1 MFPENGNVKADLNEI
16 IINDL
21 QERKDKACETW
32 DVKKTLGLPWGAK
45 VIVNPEYAEEV
56 ETYFNEIAG
65 NEIQIDDERNV
76 KIIRGGLKERKGK
89 YTLIF
94 RYQLLY

>member
-1 MFPENGNVKADLNEI
+1 M
-16 IINDL
+16 
-21 QERKDKACETW
+21 
-32 DVKKTLGLPWGAK
+32 
-45 VIVNPEYAEEV
+45 IVNPEYAEEV